1 MSAPLLDVSHLTQTF
16 GAGRGRELRAVDDV
30 SFHIDAGETF
40 GLVGES
46 GSGKTTTG
54 RAVVGLRPPSGGTVR
69 YRGDDVS
76 DLLRGRRAA
85 GFRREVQMIFQDP
98 YASLD
103 PRLTLRDIV
112 AEGLDVGRLARE
124 RRDRAD
130 RAAAALAAVG
140 LDPALGDR
148 YPHELSGG
156 QRQRVGIARALI
168 VEPRLIVCDE
178 PISALDVSVQAQ
190 VVNLLAD
197 LKRDRGLT
205 YLFIAHDLAMVRH
218 VSDRIG
224 VMHRGRLV
232 EVGSADDV
240 YTDPLHPYT
249 RALLSA
255 VPLPDPD
262 AERGRTRV
270 RYEPGPVAEPS
281 PLVEVTPG
289 RWVAQD

>member
-1 MSAPLLDVSHLTQTF
+1 MTLLEIAHLRQTY
-16 GAGRGRELRAVDDV
+16 GRGRSQVVAVDDL
-30 SFHIDAGETF
+30 SLTIAEGETF

-54 RAVVGLRPPSGGTVR
+54 RAVVGLHAPVSGSVR
-69 YRGDDVS
+69 YRGR
-76 DLLRGRRAA
+76 DLAGALRGRAGAA
-85 GFRREVQMIFQDP
+85 VRREVQMVFQDP

-103 PRLTLRDIV
+103 PRMRVRDIV
-112 AEGLDVGRLARE
+112 AEGLVIARDRRDLVGRVARTL
-124 RRDRAD
+124 D
-130 RAAAALAAVG
+130 AVG
-140 LDPALGDR
+140 LDASFAER

-156 QRQRVGIARALI
+156 QRQRVGIARAL
-168 VEPRLIVCDE
+168 VVDPRFVVLDE

-197 LKRDRGLT
+197 LKRERGLT

-232 EVGSADDV
+232 EVGPAAQV
-240 YTDPLHPYT
+240 YGDPLHPYT
-249 RALLSA
+249 RSLLSA

-262 AERGRTRV
+262 AERGRTRIT
-270 RYEPGPVAEPS
+270 YDGSQADGS
-281 PLVEVTPG
+281 LVEVSSG
-289 RWVAQD
+289 RFVRQDRPDI